1 MEEIFCMEWNMEEI
15 FRYGMEDGMEKNC
28 RYGIWKNRLPF
39 HSITCPG
46 QGGWNWKVGVGG
58 DCMGSGG
65 CSWFEITLKVL

>member
-1 MEEIFCMEWNMEEI
+1 MESGVGVDEL
-15 FRYGMEDGMEKNC
+15 GSGV
-28 RYGIWKNRLPF
+28 GIGGLELGGVGGVGVWGW
-39 HSITCPG
+39 S